1 LNNSLKLNDMK
12 NTGLNSKF
20 LLLGFILIYL
30 SNTAQVKILFD
41 NRKAESAGNADW
53 VIDADIH
60 NLNFTSSGSITTS
73 GTESNAQRIPTPAQS
88 GITASTPETYWNGGI
103 SALAVDMA
111 KKGYIV
117 ESLPYNASITY
128 SNSTNVQ
135 DLSNYKVYVV
145 CEPNIVFT
153 AAEKTA
159 IMNFIKN
166 GGGLYMISD
175 HSVSDRNNDGW
186 DSPKIWTD
194 FMKNNTVQNDPFGID
209 FDTTSVTGNF
219 SGTFTNVSSNLQD
232 SLLYGPGGNVT
243 EVLWA
248 NGTRMTLNPTLNSTV
263 VGDVYKTSPASGNT
277 NVLVAHA
284 HYFKGKVAAIGDSS
298 PFDDG
303 TGDSNDVLY
312 NGYFTDAAG
321 NHQKLLI
328 NTVIWLA
335 TGTSITTS
343 ITENSLNDFSIV
355 LYPNP
360 ANDEVN
366 LITKEI
372 IKSVDIISYLGQK
385 IDAEVINS
393 KIDTHMLSEG
403 CYIIRVV
410 TDKGVIN
417 KTFIKT
423 K

>member
-1 LNNSLKLNDMK
+1 METTTLFSKYILLVSLL
-12 NTGLNSKF
+12 
-20 LLLGFILIYL
+20 ILTNYK
-30 SNTAQVKILFD
+30 SFSQVKILFD

-60 NLNFTSSGSITTS
+60 NLGFTSSGTINTTS
-73 GTESNAQRIPTPAQS
+73 GNESNAQRIPTPSQA
-88 GITASTPETYWNGGI
+88 GITATTTETYWTGGI

-111 KKGYIV
+111 KKGYVV

-128 SNSTNVQ
+128 SNSSNVQ

-153 AAEKTA
+153 ASEKTA
-159 IMNFIKN
+159 IMTFVKN

-194 FMKNNTVQNDPFGID
+194 LMKNNSVQNDPFGID

-232 SLLYGPGGNVT
+232 SLLHGPGGNVA
-243 EVLWA
+243 EVMWA
-248 NGTRMTLNPTLNSTV
+248 NGTRMTLNPSLNSTV
-263 VGDVYKTSPASGNT
+263 VGDVYKTSPSSGNT

-284 HYFKGKVAAIGDSS
+284 HFFNGKVAAIGDSS

-303 TGDSNDVLY
+303 TGDPNDVLY

-335 TGTSITTS
+335 TSSNVATS
-343 ITENSLNDFSIV
+343 ITENSKNDYSII
-355 LYPNP
+355 LAPNP
-360 ANDEVN
+360 VNESIN
-366 LITKEI
+366 LITNET
-372 IKSVDIISYLGQK
+372 IKSVEIISYLGEK
-385 IDAEVINS
+385 INSEIVDS
-393 KIDTHMLSEG
+393 KIDIHSLTAG
-403 CYIIRVV
+403 CYVLRIF
-410 TDKGVIN
+410 TDKGIIN
-417 KTFIKT
+417 KYFIKAN
-423 K
+423 

>member
-1 LNNSLKLNDMK
+1 MKTHALVVKISL
-12 NTGLNSKF
+12 
-20 LLLGFILIYL
+20 FILSLVYL
-30 SNTAQVKILFD
+30 NMSSQVKILFD

-53 VIDADIH
+53 VIDADVH
-60 NLNFTSSGSITTS
+60 NLNFTSSGTINTT
-73 GTESNAQRIPTPAQS
+73 GTESNSQRIPTPAQS
-88 GITASTPETYWNGGI
+88 GVTASTSETFWNGAI

-111 KKGYIV
+111 KKGYVV
-117 ESLPYNASITY
+117 ESLPYNATITY
-128 SNSTNVQ
+128 SSTSNVQ
-135 DLSNYKVYVV
+135 DLSNYKVYVI

-153 AAEKTA
+153 ATEKTA
-159 IMNFIKN
+159 IINFVKH

-175 HSVSDRNNDGW
+175 HSVSDRNSDGW
-186 DSPKIWTD
+186 DSPQIWTD
-194 FMKNNTVQNDPFGID
+194 LMMNNSVQSNPFGIT
-209 FDTTSVTGNF
+209 FDTSSVTGNF

-232 SLLYGPGGNVT
+232 SLLHGPGGNVT
-243 EVLWA
+243 EVMWA
-248 NGTRMTLNPTLNSTV
+248 NGTRMTLNTTANSTV

-284 HYFKGKVAAIGDSS
+284 HYFQGKVAAIGDSS

-335 TGTSITTS
+335 TSPSVATAVEEKSK
-343 ITENSLNDFSIV
+343 NDYSIV

-360 ANDEVN
+360 SSNSLN
-366 LITKEI
+366 IITSETI
-372 IKSVDIISYLGQK
+372 ESIEIISYLGQK
-385 IDAEVINS
+385 LNVDSVDSTIDISELKEGYYIMRIKTEKEVI
-393 KIDTHMLSEG
+393 T
-403 CYIIRVV
+403 
-410 TDKGVIN
+410 

-423 K
+423 H

>member
-1 LNNSLKLNDMK
+1 MK
-12 NTGLNSKF
+12 NKVLNSKWILF
-20 LLLGFILIYL
+20 GLILIYL
-30 SNTAQVKILFD
+30 RSNAQVKILFD

-53 VIDADIH
+53 VIDADLH
-60 NLNFTSSGSITTS
+60 NLSFTSSGSITTTGS
-73 GTESNAQRIPTPAQS
+73 ESNAQRIPTPLQS
-88 GITASTPETYWNGGI
+88 GITASTSETYWTGGI

-111 KKGYIV
+111 KKGYVV
-117 ESLPYNASITY
+117 ESLPYNASITF

-153 AAEKTA
+153 TSEKTA
-159 IMNFIKN
+159 IINFVKN

-194 FMKNNTVQNDPFGID
+194 LMKNNVVQNDPFGID

-232 SLLYGPGGNVT
+232 SLLHGPGGNVT
-243 EVLWA
+243 EVMWA
-248 NGTRMTLNPTLNSTV
+248 NGTRMSLNPTLNPTV

-284 HYFKGKVAAIGDSS
+284 HYFNGKVAAIGDSS

-303 TGDSNDVLY
+303 TGDPNDVLY
-312 NGYFTDAAG
+312 NGYFADAAG

-335 TGTSITTS
+335 TGSSVATS
-343 ITENSLNDFSIV
+343 ITENSLNDFSII

-360 ANDEVN
+360 AKDELN
-366 LITKEI
+366 IITKET
-372 IKSVDIISYLGQK
+372 IKSIEIISYLGQK
-385 IDAEVINS
+385 IEAEMINS
-393 KIDTHMLSEG
+393 KVDTHMLSEG
-403 CYIIRVV
+403 YYVLRIL
-410 TDKGVIN
+410 TDNGIIN
-417 KTFIKT
+417 KTFIKA